1 MYIPV
6 FSFQF
11 LSHGTNIVS
20 DLNDSSSPS
29 FLVSFQLTFHVEINI
44 LKYKNK
50 YSVKRKPED
59 FLYIQI
65 KRTGKSYRYSSA
77 MWQPHEATVSTI
89 SATLP
94 LSIMNALGTLAWLT
108 QLQGLSYLERIA
120 VVVAVVF
127 GFFMCLYLF
136 LTQYCIQC
144 SHGYLY
150 LIPGGFTITL
160 PHFKH
165 HFLIA
170 LLAYCP
176 SILAC
181 HLFL

>member
-20 DLNDSSSPS
+20 DLNDSSSPP

-120 VVVAVVF
+120 VVVAVVL
-127 GFFMCLYLF
+127 GFSCVC
-136 LTQYCIQC
+136 T
-144 SHGYLY
+144 SSW
-150 LIPGGFTITL
+150 
-160 PHFKH
+160 
-165 HFLIA
+165 
-170 LLAYCP
+170 P
-176 SILAC
+176 SIASSVHMVISISSLVVLLSHC
-181 HLFL
+181 LTSSIISW